1 MLDIIKSLTDKYS
14 ARVDSKT
21 AGTILGFTA
30 DEIRILAKYGN
41 LKPLGNPEQNCR
53 KYYTLSDLSTKFD
66 NDEWLKKATSTVYKH
81 WKTKN
86 AKKTSPRS
94 V

>member
-30 DEIRILAKYGN
+30 DEIRILAKYGI

-53 KYYTLSDLSTKFD
+53 KYYTLSEIAIRIDD
-66 NDEWLKKATSTVYKH
+66 HDWLKKATSTIYKH
-81 WKTKN
+81 WKIKN
-86 AKKTSPRS
+86 GNKSRPKSG
-94 V
+94 